1 MAEKNRK
8 ELDEIKGGVGELN
21 MPPGMDIPAP
31 DIPSPEEAEP
41 EFSAQPSAL
50 EIPSI
55 GQPSMIQPAMMN
67 PQIDLSEKLHEI
79 AEAIIDERW
88 NDFTKRIGNIA
99 VWQEKTN
106 MNISSIK
113 QEVIR
118 TQERFEN
125 LQKAV
130 VGKVS
135 EYDQGIRS
143 IHTEMKALEK
153 VFERILEPLVNNVK
167 ELNKITEELKKIK
180 K

>member
-1 MAEKNRK
+1 MAEKNLKDLDDIRK
-8 ELDEIKGGVGELN
+8 GIGDVS
-21 MPPGMDIPAP
+21 MPPEVNIPSP
-31 DIPSPEEAEP
+31 DIPSPEIPEESYSPEP
-41 EFSAQPSAL
+41 QAPY
-50 EIPSI
+50 IPPI
-55 GQPSMIQPAMMN
+55 GEPSM
-67 PQIDLSEKLHEI
+67 PQQMAPQMDISEKIHEV

-88 NDFTKRIGNIA
+88 SDFTSKVGNLS
-99 VWQEKTN
+99 VWQEKVN

-113 QEVIR
+113 QEVVRI
-118 TQERFEN
+118 QERFEN